1 MQSNIHESHMQASLF
16 NEYLLAE
23 NDDWSICL
31 ENSFAVLRKS
41 WQSEWVGLPYL
52 LGRCVDFLN
61 LSATSLSS
69 DASQMLLTA
78 KAIAERIEFQCSQS
92 PVETEPKYHNRL
104 HTADVLTSLSTLIF
118 IQSKNQGDLDKDWI
132 ACALLAAIAHD
143 FEHPGKVNQFESE
156 IESNTMSQLQPFL
169 LTHQVPSHWCNALEH
184 AILRSDF
191 ALVQKNHELIKGKKF
206 QCDQDW
212 LNVYLNEADVMAS
225 ATTKFG
231 PELGNSLA
239 QEWRMINFSA
249 HQTVSTS
256 TGRKAFLKQLVFSS
270 DASKHL
276 QINSKIALELSHLA

>member
-1 MQSNIHESHMQASLF
+1 MKSQMQASLF

-31 ENSFAVLRKS
+31 EKSFAVLRTS
-41 WQSEWVGLPYL
+41 WESEWVGLPYL
-52 LGRCVDFLN
+52 LSRCVDFLN
-61 LSATSLSS
+61 LSKNLSS

-78 KAIAERIEFQCSQS
+78 KAIAERIEFQYSQS
-92 PVETEPKYHNRL
+92 SVEAEPKYHNRL
-104 HTADVLTSLSTLIF
+104 HTADVLTSLSILIC

-143 FEHPGKVNQFESE
+143 FEHSGKVNQFESE
-156 IESNTMSQLQPFL
+156 IESNTMNQLHPFL
-169 LTHQVPSHWCNALEH
+169 LTHQVPSHWCKALEC

-191 ALVQKNHELIKGKKF
+191 ALVQKNHEQVKDKKF
-206 QCDQDW
+206 QCDQNW

-225 ATTKFG
+225 ATPQFG
-231 PELGNSLA
+231 PQLGVSLA
-239 QEWRMINFSA
+239 QEWKMINFSA

-256 TGRKAFLKQLVFSS
+256 IGRKAFLKQLVFSS
-270 DASKHL
+270 EASRHL

>member
-1 MQSNIHESHMQASLF
+1 MKSHMQASLF

-191 ALVQKNHELIKGKKF
+191 TLVQKNHELIKGKKF

-239 QEWRMINFSA
+239 EEWRMINFSA

-256 TGRKAFLKQLVFSS
+256 IGRKAFLKQLVFSS

>member
-1 MQSNIHESHMQASLF
+1 MKSHMQASLF

>member
-1 MQSNIHESHMQASLF
+1 MKSHMQASLF

-156 IESNTMSQLQPFL
+156 IESNTLNQLQPFL

-239 QEWRMINFSA
+239 EEWRMINFSA

-256 TGRKAFLKQLVFSS
+256 IGRKAFLKQLVFSS

>member
-1 MQSNIHESHMQASLF
+1 MKSHMQASLF

-239 QEWRMINFSA
+239 EEWRMINFYA

-276 QINSKIALELSHLA
+276 QIDSKIALELSYLA

>member
-1 MQSNIHESHMQASLF
+1 MKSHMQASLF

-52 LGRCVDFLN
+52 LSRCVDFLN

-239 QEWRMINFSA
+239 EEWRIINFSA

-256 TGRKAFLKQLVFSS
+256 IGRKAFLKQLVFSS

-276 QINSKIALELSHLA
+276 QINSMIALELSHLA

>member
-1 MQSNIHESHMQASLF
+1 MKSQMQASLF

-31 ENSFAVLRKS
+31 EKSFAVLRTS
-41 WQSEWVGLPYL
+41 WESEWVGLPYL
-52 LGRCVDFLN
+52 LSRCVDFLN
-61 LSATSLSS
+61 LSKNLSS

-78 KAIAERIEFQCSQS
+78 KAIAERIEFQYSQS
-92 PVETEPKYHNRL
+92 SVEAEPKYHNRL
-104 HTADVLTSLSTLIF
+104 HTADVLTSLSILVC
-118 IQSKNQGDLDKDWI
+118 IQSKIQDGLGKDWI

-143 FEHPGKVNQFESE
+143 FEHSGKVNQFESE
-156 IESNTMSQLQPFL
+156 IESNTMNQLQPFL
-169 LTHQVPSHWCNALEH
+169 LTHQVPSHWCKALEC

-191 ALVQKNHELIKGKKF
+191 ALVQKNHELVKGKKF

-239 QEWRMINFSA
+239 EEWRMINFSA

-256 TGRKAFLKQLVFSS
+256 IGRKAFLKQLVFSS
-270 DASKHL
+270 DASRHL
-276 QINSKIALELSHLA
+276 QINAKIALELSHLA

>member
-1 MQSNIHESHMQASLF
+1 MKSHMQASLF

-191 ALVQKNHELIKGKKF
+191 TLVQKNHELIKGKKF

-239 QEWRMINFSA
+239 EEWRMINFSA

-276 QINSKIALELSHLA
+276 QIDSKIALELSYLA

>member
-1 MQSNIHESHMQASLF
+1 
-16 NEYLLAE
+16 
-23 NDDWSICL
+23 
-31 ENSFAVLRKS
+31 
-41 WQSEWVGLPYL
+41 

-92 PVETEPKYHNRL
+92 SVETEPKYHNRL
-104 HTADVLTSLSTLIF
+104 HTADVLTSLSILIF

-169 LTHQVPSHWCNALEH
+169 LTHQVPSHWCNALER

-191 ALVQKNHELIKGKKF
+191 ALVQKNHELVNGKKF

-231 PELGNSLA
+231 PQLGNLLA
-239 QEWRMINFSA
+239 EEWRMINFSA

-256 TGRKAFLKQLVFSS
+256 IGRKAFLKQLVFSS

>member
-1 MQSNIHESHMQASLF
+1 
-16 NEYLLAE
+16 
-23 NDDWSICL
+23 
-31 ENSFAVLRKS
+31 
-41 WQSEWVGLPYL
+41 
-52 LGRCVDFLN
+52 
-61 LSATSLSS
+61 
-69 DASQMLLTA
+69 
-78 KAIAERIEFQCSQS
+78 
-92 PVETEPKYHNRL
+92 
-104 HTADVLTSLSTLIF
+104 VLTSLSTLIF

-239 QEWRMINFSA
+239 EEWRMINFSA

-276 QINSKIALELSHLA
+276 QIDSKIALELSYLA

>member
-1 MQSNIHESHMQASLF
+1 MKSQMQASLF

-31 ENSFAVLRKS
+31 EKSFAVLRTS
-41 WQSEWVGLPYL
+41 WESEWVGLPYL
-52 LGRCVDFLN
+52 LSRCVDFLN
-61 LSATSLSS
+61 LSKNLSS

-78 KAIAERIEFQCSQS
+78 KAIAERIEFQYSQS
-92 PVETEPKYHNRL
+92 SVEAEPKYHNRL
-104 HTADVLTSLSTLIF
+104 HTADVLTSLSLLIC
-118 IQSKNQGDLDKDWI
+118 IQSKIQGDLDKDWI

-156 IESNTMSQLQPFL
+156 IESKTMQQLQPFL
-169 LTHQVPSHWCNALEH
+169 LTHQVKSHWCKALEC

-191 ALVQKNHELIKGKKF
+191 ALVQKNHELVKGKKF

-239 QEWRMINFSA
+239 EEWRMINFSA

-256 TGRKAFLKQLVFSS
+256 IGRKAFLKQLVFSS

-276 QINSKIALELSHLA
+276 QINSKIALELSYLA

>member
-1 MQSNIHESHMQASLF
+1 MKSHMQASLF

-239 QEWRMINFSA
+239 EEWRMINFSA

-256 TGRKAFLKQLVFSS
+256 IGRKAFLKQLVFSS
-270 DASKHL
+270 DASKYL

>member
-1 MQSNIHESHMQASLF
+1 MKSHMQASLF

-256 TGRKAFLKQLVFSS
+256 IGRKAFLKQLVFSS

>member
-1 MQSNIHESHMQASLF
+1 MKSHMQASLF

-169 LTHQVPSHWCNALEH
+169 LTHQVPSHWCNALER

-191 ALVQKNHELIKGKKF
+191 ALVQKNHELVKDKKF
-206 QCDQDW
+206 QYDQDW

-239 QEWRMINFSA
+239 EEWRMINFSA

-256 TGRKAFLKQLVFSS
+256 IGRKAFLKQLVFSS

>member
-1 MQSNIHESHMQASLF
+1 MKSQMQAAIF
-16 NEYLLAE
+16 NDYLKSE
-23 NDDWSICL
+23 DDDWSICL
-31 ENSFAVLRKS
+31 EKSFAVLRTS
-41 WQSEWVGLPYL
+41 WESEWVGLPYL
-52 LGRCVDFLN
+52 LSRCVDFLN
-61 LSATSLSS
+61 LSKNLSS

-78 KAIAERIEFQCSQS
+78 KAIAERIEFQYSQS
-92 PVETEPKYHNRL
+92 SVEAEPKYHNRL
-104 HTADVLTSLSTLIF
+104 HTADVLTSLSILIC
-118 IQSKNQGDLDKDWI
+118 IQSKIQGDLDKDWI

-156 IESNTMSQLQPFL
+156 IESKTMQQLQPFL
-169 LTHQVPSHWCNALEH
+169 LTHQVTSHWCKALEC

-191 ALVQKNHELIKGKKF
+191 ALVQKNHELVKDKKF

-239 QEWRMINFSA
+239 EEWKMINFSA

-256 TGRKAFLKQLVFSS
+256 IGRKAFLKQLVFSS

>member
-1 MQSNIHESHMQASLF
+1 MKSHMQAAIF
-16 NEYLLAE
+16 NDYLKSE
-23 NDDWSICL
+23 DDDWSICL
-31 ENSFAVLRKS
+31 EKSFAVLRSS
-41 WQSEWVGLPYL
+41 WESEWVGLPYL
-52 LGRCVDFLN
+52 LSRCVDFLN
-61 LSATSLSS
+61 LSKNLSS
-69 DASQMLLTA
+69 DASQMLLAA
-78 KAIAERIEFQCSQS
+78 KAIAARIEFQCSQS
-92 PVETEPKYHNRL
+92 SVETEPKYHNRL

-143 FEHPGKVNQFESE
+143 FEHSGKVNQFESE

-191 ALVQKNHELIKGKKF
+191 ALVQKNHELVKGKKF

-225 ATTKFG
+225 ATTQFG
-231 PELGNSLA
+231 PQLGNSLA
-239 QEWRMINFSA
+239 QEWKMINFSA
-249 HQTVSTS
+249 YQTVSTS
-256 TGRKAFLKQLVFSS
+256 IGRKAFLKQLVFSS

>member
-1 MQSNIHESHMQASLF
+1 MKSHMQASLF

-156 IESNTMSQLQPFL
+156 IESNTLNQLQPFL

-239 QEWRMINFSA
+239 EEWRMINFSA

-276 QINSKIALELSHLA
+276 QIDSKIALELSYLA

>member
-1 MQSNIHESHMQASLF
+1 MKSQMQASIF
-16 NEYLLAE
+16 NDYLKSE
-23 NDDWSICL
+23 DDDWSICL
-31 ENSFAVLRKS
+31 EKSFAVLRTS
-41 WQSEWVGLPYL
+41 WESEWVGLPYL
-52 LGRCVDFLN
+52 LSRCVDFLN
-61 LSATSLSS
+61 LSKNLSS

-78 KAIAERIEFQCSQS
+78 KAIAERIEFQYSQS
-92 PVETEPKYHNRL
+92 SVEAEPKYHNRL
-104 HTADVLTSLSTLIF
+104 HTADVLTSLSILVC
-118 IQSKNQGDLDKDWI
+118 IQSKIQDGLGKDWI

-143 FEHPGKVNQFESE
+143 FEHSGKVNQFESE
-156 IESNTMSQLQPFL
+156 IESNTMNQLHPFL
-169 LTHQVPSHWCNALEH
+169 LTHQVPSHWCKALEC

-191 ALVQKNHELIKGKKF
+191 ALVQKNHELVKGKKF

-239 QEWRMINFSA
+239 EEWRMINFSA

-256 TGRKAFLKQLVFSS
+256 IGRKAFLKQLVFSS